1 MKLSG
6 KRTLFSTNFWKIPPR
21 DTDGV
26 TPAGRVVALVAS
38 HIETTRANLSG
49 HITEARELFRAPS
62 RFKPPRSQEAKILMR
77 SPSINPIVARIEPS
91 KEVDDLA
98 RKVIGAAIEVH
109 RALGPGYTENVYE
122 EALCIEIANQ
132 NISFERQFKVAV
144 EYKGRKVGEGRL
156 DLLVAKIL
164 PVELKA
170 VDSLAAIHHAQLISY
185 LRMTHLQLGLLINFS
200 VPMLKQGIKRVIYS
214 QP

>member
-1 MKLSG
+1 
-6 KRTLFSTNFWKIPPR
+6 
-21 DTDGV
+21 
-26 TPAGRVVALVAS
+26 
-38 HIETTRANLSG
+38 
-49 HITEARELFRAPS
+49 
-62 RFKPPRSQEAKILMR
+62 MR
-77 SPSINPIVARIEPS
+77 SPSINTIVARVEPS

-132 NISFERQFKVAV
+132 NILFERQFRVAV

-156 DLLVAKIL
+156 DLLVAKLL

-170 VDSLAAIHHAQLISY
+170 VDSLAAIHQAQLISY
-185 LRMTHLQLGLLINFS
+185 LKMTHLQLGLLINFN
-200 VPMLKQGIKRVIYS
+200 VPVLKQGIKRVICT
-214 QP
+214 QA